1 MWRGRAASFPAD
13 AARCAAPGAAHA
25 APADGAP
32 PLRKEK
38 AGKRGN
44 RTSKQKRRKA
54 SKLEKALN
62 FTGRLESKNVRV
74 DKDLALKKSGKN
86 LWQNDAQP

>member
-1 MWRGRAASFPAD
+1 VAWPRRVVPCRRCSLRYPRRCSRCPGGR
-13 AARCAAPGAAHA
+13 R
-25 APADGAP
+25 P